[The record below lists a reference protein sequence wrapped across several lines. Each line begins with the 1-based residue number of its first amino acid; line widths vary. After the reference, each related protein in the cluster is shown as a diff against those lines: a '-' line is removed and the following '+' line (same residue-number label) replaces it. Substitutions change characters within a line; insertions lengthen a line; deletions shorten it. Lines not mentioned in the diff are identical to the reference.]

1 MPFSEIIRL
10 SLRNIRAN
18 LLRALLTLSIIAFGI
33 MALVGILTAIDV
45 IANSLND
52 SFSGLGAHSF
62 SINQKWSTVRGS
74 RGGIRQKRGDP
85 ISFEQAIRFKE
96 RFDFPASVSVSL
108 PATNLAT
115 VKYGGKKTNP
125 NISLIGVDENYLS
138 VKGLDIEVGRNFSKA
153 EIEDGQSKIILGREI
168 VKILFDDEPERALEQ
183 IVLVG
188 SRRYRVVGVLRTKG
202 AAMNS
207 QADRAVYVPLT
218 NVRAQYGTAETNY
231 DLVVSVFNA
240 TDLEEA
246 KSEATGLFRQIR
258 GLRLGQEDDFE
269 LFASDSLIAI
279 FKENTTNLRLA
290 TIAIGLMTLLG
301 AAIGLMNIMLV
312 SVTERTREIG
322 IYKALGA
329 TRRNILHQFLT
340 EAVLICQAGGVAG
353 VLLGILVGN
362 VVTLLLGGNFLV
374 PWAWML
380 LGLVLCMVVGITSG
394 FYPALKA
401 ARLDPIEALR
411 YE

>member
-1 MPFSEIIRL
+1 MPFSEIL
-10 SLRNIRAN
+10 LLALRNIRAN
-18 LLRALLTLSIIAFGI
+18 LLRAGLTLSIIAFGI
-33 MALVGILTAIDV
+33 MALVGILTAIDA

-62 SINQKWSTVRGS
+62 SINQKWGTVRGS
-74 RGGIRQKRGDP
+74 RGGIRQKQSEP
-85 ISFEQAIRFKE
+85 ISFEQAMRFKE
-96 RFDFPASVSVSL
+96 RFDFPAYVSISL
-108 PATNLAT
+108 EATNLAT
-115 VKYGGKKTNP
+115 VKFGAEKSNP
-125 NISLIGVDENYLS
+125 NISLIGVDENYFA
-138 VKGLDIEVGRNFSKA
+138 VKGLDIEFGRNFSKA
-153 EIEDGQSKIILGREI
+153 EVEDGHSKIILGREI
-168 VKILFDDEPERALEQ
+168 VKILFDDQPERALDQ

-188 SRRYRVVGVLRTKG
+188 SRRYRVVGVLHSKG

-207 QADRAVYVPLT
+207 QADRAVYAPLA

-231 DLVVSVFNA
+231 DLVVSVHHA
-240 TDLEEA
+240 PDLEEA
-246 KSEATGLFRQIR
+246 KSEAAGLFRQIR
-258 GLRLGQEDDFE
+258 GLRPGQEDDFE
-269 LFASDSLIAI
+269 IFASDSLVAI

-329 TRRNILHQFLT
+329 TRQNILNQFLT
-340 EAVLICQAGGVAG
+340 EAVLICQMGGVAG
-353 VLLGILVGN
+353 IALGIIVGN
-362 VVTLLLGGNFLV
+362 VVTLLLGGTFLV
-374 PWAWML
+374 PWAWIL
-380 LGLVLCMVVGITSG
+380 LGFVLCMLVGIASG